1 MAISNQNNY
10 YTRKTSTVPF
20 TPFGT
25 TTTVP
30 FGTTTTV
37 PFGTTT
43 TVPFGTTTTVPK
55 GTWFKPTSQKP
66 FEPTSQK
73 PFGFSNLEAKAPL
86 FASSKLFGSSNL
98 EAKAPLFASSNLE
111 AKAPLFGSSNLE
123 AKAPLF
129 GSSNLEAKAPL
140 FGSSNL
146 EDLYNVASNLTLE
159 PLNLPK
165 NKIEGL
171 IFMVCLDQQNTLLKT
186 KYLLENVFNSDVKFS
201 IDNLWLTS
209 LIKYSDN
216 KFALQKVEEKQILL
230 AKLYSSLLRELM
242 VETIQTPDQLYS
254 YLLNFA
260 KSSKSK
266 KMLWLFTILKY
277 AKPNE
282 FTDLLDMTNEIEVF
296 ALALHSFIVE
306 DNNPLKAMEKAT
318 TSPHVLY
325 KTFLLSMVGAS
336 YGKEF
341 FQFTNKNELLSEIV
355 SKLQ

>member
-1 MAISNQNNY
+1 MAIYNQNNY
-10 YTRKTSTVPF
+10 YTRKTSTTVPF

-43 TVPFGTTTTVPK
+43 TVPFGTTTTVPF
-55 GTWFKPTSQKP
+55 GTWFKPPSQKP
-66 FEPTSQK
+66 
-73 PFGFSNLEAKAPL
+73 
-86 FASSKLFGSSNL
+86 
-98 EAKAPLFASSNLE
+98 
-111 AKAPLFGSSNLE
+111 FGSSNLE

-201 IDNLWLTS
+201 IENLWLTS
-209 LIKYSDN
+209 LIKYSNN

-341 FQFTNKNELLSEIV
+341 LQSTNKNELLSEIV